1 MKRASI
7 ACVVALGLVLGSG
20 GAAMAGEVNGNGEDI
35 PGAGNA
41 ASLCAFSGQDTPDA
55 IENPPNAPGYNPMF
69 DDDAVGMRG
78 PQKNGFRSVQSYGAF
93 VKAGAKAFLPSPGV
107 ACNPTKGFEE

>member
-41 ASLCAFSGQDTPDA
+41 AC
-55 IENPPNAPGYNPMF
+55 
-69 DDDAVGMRG
+69 R
-78 PQKNGFRSVQSYGAF
+78 
-93 VKAGAKAFLPSPGV
+93 
-107 ACNPTKGFEE
+107 